1 MRRRLIAF
9 STRRGPGGSG
19 GGARRGFAEGQSS
32 TTWPAL
38 RQEMQGRSGQSRR
51 TWPMAL
57 QPGRLPPRALKQRMN
72 MFLCI
77 SIVFQ
82 NTYFGRKILEI
93 FWVTNKGGE
102 IKTGLGK
109 QKIREKTSI
118 QMVRWDGSTTI
129 LSSSSAAGSVAS
141 AGGRQTGD

>member
-1 MRRRLIAF
+1 
-9 STRRGPGGSG
+9 
-19 GGARRGFAEGQSS
+19 
-32 TTWPAL
+32 
-38 RQEMQGRSGQSRR
+38 
-51 TWPMAL
+51 MAL

-118 QMVRWDGSTTI
+118 QINETKKSFELEKMHVE
-129 LSSSSAAGSVAS
+129 SSPLIQSLG
-141 AGGRQTGD
+141 